1 MKQQIETPERR
12 VLAPIFGVSRL
23 RMATDGDGVTTLV
36 TFVGCPLRCKWCLN
50 NQCHQHIKDIPSA
63 KLYSPRSLYHE
74 VSQDNIY
81 FQMTGGGICFGG
93 GEPLLR
99 YRFIQ
104 AFHQLCKGRWKIT
117 VETSLNVPERNLL
130 ALLPIVDHWIVD
142 IKDMN
147 PEIYRSYTGNDATP
161 MLNRLD
167 RLAGYQ
173 NKCKITIRVPHIP
186 DLNTDDDVC
195 ASITRLREMGFTDI
209 DEFTYRKPTTEL

>member
-104 AFHQLCKGRWKIT
+104 AFHQLCNGRWKNT
-117 VETSLNVPERNLL
+117 VETSLNFPGYCLRE
-130 ALLPIVDHWIVD
+130 LLPIVDHWIVD

-147 PEIYRSYTGNDATP
+147 PDIYQRYTGNDISP
-161 MLNRLD
+161 MFKRLD
-167 RLAGYQ
+167 HLVAYREIR
-173 NKCKITIRVPHIP
+173 KITIRVPHIP
-186 DLNTDDDVC
+186 DFNTDVDVR
-195 ASITRLREMGFTDI
+195 ASIARLREMGFTDI
-209 DEFTYRKPTTEL
+209 DEFTYRKPIKL

>member
-36 TFVGCPLRCKWCLN
+36 TFVGCSLRCKWCLN
-50 NQCHQHIKDIPSA
+50 NQCHQHINDIPSA

-104 AFHQLCKGRWKIT
+104 AFHQLCNGRWKIT
-117 VETSLNVPERNLL
+117 VETSLNVPGYCLRE
-130 ALLPIVDHWIVD
+130 LLPIVDHWIVD

-147 PEIYRSYTGNDATP
+147 PDIYQRYTGNDISP
-161 MLNRLD
+161 MLKRLD
-167 RLAGYQ
+167 HLAAYREIR
-173 NKCKITIRVPHIP
+173 KITIRVPHIP
-186 DLNTDDDVC
+186 DFNTDVDVR
-195 ASITRLREMGFTDI
+195 ASIARLREMGFSDI
-209 DEFTYRKPTTEL
+209 DEFTYRKPIKP